1 MVRTLHV
8 WEEGGTHG
16 GTLRGV
22 KRITIGTSGI
32 EASEVSLGCMR
43 IGGMEPAAIDDLLK
57 TSLDAGIDFYD
68 HADIY
73 GGGKCEE
80 VFAASIQ
87 RLGVPRERLVLQSK
101 CGIRKGFFDF
111 SKEHILTSVDGI
123 LERLGTDYLDVLLLH
138 RPDALI
144 EPEEVAEAF
153 DELKEKGKVR
163 QFGVSNFNPGQVE
176 LLQASLPMPLVANQL
191 QLSIAFTGMID
202 RGVTVNMKHPNSVDH
217 DGGILDYCRL
227 KRITVQAWSPFQYG
241 FFEGV
246 FMDSPKYPELN
257 KVMSALCAEY
267 GVTKT
272 GMAIAWIQ
280 RHPAKIQSV
289 LGTTS
294 AGRVREV
301 ADAVEIE
308 LSRPHWYEIYRAA
321 GNILP

>member
-1 MVRTLHV
+1 MKT
-8 WEEGGTHG
+8 
-16 GTLRGV
+16 V
-22 KRITIGTSGI
+22 KIGTSGI

-43 IGGMEPAAIDDLLK
+43 IGGMDPARIDELIKASIDL
-57 TSLDAGIDFYD
+57 GIDFYD

-80 VFAASIQ
+80 VFAASLA
-87 RLGVPRERLVLQSK
+87 RLGIDRKKLILQSK

-123 LERLGTDYLDVLLLH
+123 LKRLDTDYLDILLLH
-138 RPDALI
+138 RPDTLV

-153 DELKEKGKVR
+153 TSLEESGKVR
-163 QFGVSNFNPGQVE
+163 HFGVSNQTPNQIE
-176 LLQASLPMPLVANQL
+176 LLQASLPMHLHVNQL
-191 QLSIAFTGMID
+191 QMSIMHTGMID
-202 RGVTVNMKHPNSVDH
+202 QGICANMKHENSVDR

-227 KRITVQAWSPFQYG
+227 KKVTIQPWSPFQFG

-246 FMDSPKYPELN
+246 FVDNPKFPELN
-257 KVMSALCAEY
+257 KVLDTICEEY

-272 GMAIAWIQ
+272 GMAIAWLQ
-280 RHPAKIQSV
+280 RHPAKMQSII
-289 LGTTS
+289 GTTNP
-294 AGRVREV
+294 GRVKEV
-301 ADAVEIE
+301 VDACQID